1 MRIKVNGA
9 ELEVFKDGSG
19 SPIITHHGAPGLA
32 THAEPRKSF
41 GALSDRHTVISFD
54 ARGSGA
60 SDAIPPY
67 THEQW
72 AADVDAL
79 REHFGF
85 EKIIMAG
92 GSYGGFISLEY
103 ALRYPDRVSHVLLRD
118 TAARDW
124 GFQAR
129 KNALARADEFPEI
142 TQEVLDK
149 TFLGLMES
157 NEDFRNTFSKIAPL
171 YDKNYDPVATAER
184 IARIPF
190 NYVTKNFAF
199 AHNLPNYDLREQLP
213 GLKVP
218 VLITVG
224 RRDWITPV
232 EASEELHALL
242 PNSEL
247 VVFEESGHSPQIEE
261 HDKWVAT
268 IRDFLERHGA
278 YDN

>member
-1 MRIKVNGA
+1 MRITINGA
-9 ELEVFKDGSG
+9 ELEVFKDGEG

-32 THAEPRKSF
+32 THAEPRTSF

-60 SDAIPPY
+60 SQAIPPY

-72 AADVDAL
+72 AADIDGL
-79 REHFGF
+79 RKHFGF
-85 EKIIMAG
+85 GKIIMAG
-92 GSYGGFISLEY
+92 GSYGGFLSLEY
-103 ALRYPDRVSHVLLRD
+103 ALRYPEHVSHVLLRD

-129 KNALARADEFPEI
+129 RNALARAAEFPEI
-142 TQEVLDK
+142 TEEVMDK

-157 NEDFRNTFSKIAPL
+157 NEDFRATFSKIAPL
-171 YDKNYDPVATAER
+171 YDRNYDPVATAER
-184 IARIPF
+184 IAKIPF
-190 NYVTKNFAF
+190 NFETKNFAF
-199 AHNLPNYDLREQLP
+199 AHNLPAYDLREQLHQ
-213 GLKVP
+213 LTVP

-224 RRDWITPV
+224 RHDWITPV
-232 EASEELHALL
+232 EASEELHGLL

-247 VVFEESGHSPQIEE
+247 VIFENSGHSPQIEE
-261 HDKWVAT
+261 RDLWLAT
-268 IRDFLERHGA
+268 IRDFLTRHGA